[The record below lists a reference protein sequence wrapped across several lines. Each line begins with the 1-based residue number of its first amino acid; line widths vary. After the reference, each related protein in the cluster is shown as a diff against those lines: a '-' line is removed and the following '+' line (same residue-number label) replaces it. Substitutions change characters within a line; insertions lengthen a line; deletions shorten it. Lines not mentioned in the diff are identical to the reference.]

1 MHSRQAEWNPHG
13 PECIPA
19 HECKILVHCSAAAL
33 SVQVEI
39 GVVRHV
45 CNGCLVAHTG
55 VNDADCILLCQLI
68 SNRNFEFSRIA
79 ILSIRTDPGKSNC
92 ILSLYCR
99 CIPQFLLKSVRAAV
113 EIVLAFVWRQF
124 DLCAIQHKSGICD
137 TVAASAD
144 ACSEKASIYKIAL
157 KIIVSKDYVCQSAIL
172 IRHADIHQDRTI
184 L

>member
-1 MHSRQAEWNPHG
+1 MV
-13 PECIPA
+13 C
-19 HECKILVHCSAAAL
+19 
-33 SVQVEI
+33 
-39 GVVRHV
+39 HV

-68 SNRNFEFSRIA
+68 SNRNFELSRIT

-92 ILSLYCR
+92 ILSIHCGR
-99 CIPQFLLKSVRAAV
+99 IPQFLLKSVRAAM
-113 EIVLAFVWRQF
+113 EIVLAFVRCQF

-144 ACSEKASIYKIAL
+144 ARSKKASIYKITL
-157 KIIVSKDYVCQSAIL
+157 KIIISKNDVCQSAIL
-172 IRHADIHQDRTI
+172 IRHADLHQDRTI